1 MVGFPC
7 GEVVVKVVI
16 ASSDVPSSTSIR
28 FPGPSA
34 SYAGGS
40 GTDGLLPEGLIPMC
54 SVFGG
59 HRQPFGLLPKGLKSP
74 VVNSDEGNGVYALV
88 SVDREDVILAD
99 PHHLRKRQPFPN
111 LNLHGLLTILD
122 ASSFGP

>member
-7 GEVVVKVVI
+7 GEVVGKVVI

-28 FPGPSA
+28 FPDLSVL
-34 SYAGGS
+34 SERF
-40 GTDGLLPEGLIPMC
+40 GTDGLLPEGLIVMC

-74 VVNSDEGNGVYALV
+74 VVSSDEGNGVYALV

-99 PHHLRKRQPFPN
+99 PHHLRKRQPFPS
-111 LNLHGLLTILD
+111 LNLRGLLTILD
-122 ASSFGP
+122 VSSFGP